1 MTPLITP
8 VSDNH
13 VGVPGS
19 SKNGVF
25 GRKCFNIFFIVS
37 GSCLV
42 SRQLLSSAATAAT
55 KVVGHCAF
63 ISWITENLT
72 FFWPPYG
79 SKLLKN
85 DDFCCKFV
93 HN

>member
-13 VGVPGS
+13 VGVRGAA
-19 SKNGVF
+19 KMECLVENVL
-25 GRKCFNIFFIVS
+25 KLFFIVS

-55 KVVGHCAF
+55 KVVGHCLSS
-63 ISWITENLT
+63 IE
-72 FFWPPYG
+72 
-79 SKLLKN
+79 
-85 DDFCCKFV
+85 
-93 HN
+93 

>member
-13 VGVPGS
+13 VGVQGAANM
-19 SKNGVF
+19 KCWVENVF
-25 GRKCFNIFFIVS
+25 KFFFIVS

-55 KVVGHCAF
+55 KVVGH
-63 ISWITENLT
+63 
-72 FFWPPYG
+72 
-79 SKLLKN
+79 
-85 DDFCCKFV
+85 
-93 HN
+93 